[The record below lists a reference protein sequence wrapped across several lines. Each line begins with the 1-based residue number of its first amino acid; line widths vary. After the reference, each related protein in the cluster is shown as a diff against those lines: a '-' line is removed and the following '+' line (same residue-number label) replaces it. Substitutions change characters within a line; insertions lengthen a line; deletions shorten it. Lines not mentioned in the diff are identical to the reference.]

1 MIQNNSRGFFDHGF
15 QVEYAVHA
23 NEEGKKDIGIFVKME
38 VNIGVQENW
47 DLHWIMHSGV
57 ISQRLLIER

>member
-23 NEEGKKDIGIFVKME
+23 NEEGKKGYRHIREDGSEYWSARELGPALDYAK
-38 VNIGVQENW
+38 
-47 DLHWIMHSGV
+47 
-57 ISQRLLIER
+57 

>member
-23 NEEGKKDIGIFVKME
+23 NEEGKKDIGIFILRM
-38 VNIGVQENW
+38 
-47 DLHWIMHSGV
+47 WIRCDWNDAV
-57 ISQRLLIER
+57 D